1 MKERASFN
9 EKAEFQNTHPIVVAD
24 IRLFSVLRLEC
35 AAGRMIVVD
44 IVNSVGLVVVI
55 SQNSCTQNQLVEHF
69 LVFLGLVQAVAQ
81 NVVNCLHS
89 HDFMSDFSADQNVS
103 FMLTNRSHISGPQL
117 HFLRHF
123 DLKLRKLKK
132 NYYAIYGC
140 ARINFWTILFNT
152 KSKLQNILT
161 EILTCKTSFRK
172 NHFAIEFF
180 QVQFVWKNF
189 IFRDQNFH
197 FL

>member
-44 IVNSVGLVVVI
+44 VVNSVGLVVVI

-103 FMLTNRSHISGPQL
+103 FVLTNRSHISGPQL

-152 KSKLQNILT
+152 KSKLQKYSHRNSHL
-161 EILTCKTSFRK
+161 
-172 NHFAIEFF
+172 
-180 QVQFVWKNF
+180 
-189 IFRDQNFH
+189 QNFLSKKSFCH
-197 FL
+197 